1 MLRLDVTS
9 LVWAFFRPG
18 EKEDY
23 MEVRKEDQRDPDE
36 KVVEIEI
43 ERLRDFKNHPFK
55 VQADSQMKGLQQLI
69 KTIGRVKKQLNPK
82 FKIEGILLTM
92 ADYRTNY
99 ARDISMMVYDT
110 YSASIK
116 VFGSEIPM
124 SVRAAEVSV
133 EGKSIYSY
141 DPKGKVASAYKELT
155 REVLKEAWEKRM
167 STYSYHQ

>member
-1 MLRLDVTS
+1 M
-9 LVWAFFRPG
+9 
-18 EKEDY
+18 
-23 MEVRKEDQRDPDE
+23 
-36 KVVEIEI
+36 
-43 ERLRDFKNHPFK
+43 
-55 VQADSQMKGLQQLI
+55 
-69 KTIGRVKKQLNPK
+69 
-82 FKIEGILLTM
+82 LTM